1 MTVVGVYEGNYMLR
15 AVKTVIAGTMVL
27 GAGVLVVGD
36 AGASVPK
43 PTPTFCAA
51 VKTLSNL
58 HSLSGVKAVIG
69 TSASSHALYAA
80 DIAALVRAGHAAP
93 SSPAAEVARGL
104 AGSLESAHSYEVK
117 FSTASIFSK
126 AVDGAKVAYYDTKA
140 AAYGVDLYVY
150 YRACS

>member
-1 MTVVGVYEGNYMLR
+1 MLRTIRVAIAGVVVFGVGVL
-15 AVKTVIAGTMVL
+15 T
-27 GAGVLVVGD
+27 AGV
-36 AGASVPK
+36 AEASVPK

-58 HSLSGVKAVIG
+58 HSLNGVKAVIG
-69 TSASSHALYAA
+69 TSGSAQRLFAA
-80 DIAALVRAGHAAP
+80 DVAALNRAGRAVP

-104 AGSLESAHSYEVK
+104 ASALESAHGYEVK

-126 AVDGAKVAYYDTKA
+126 AVDAAKVAYYDTKA

-150 YRACS
+150 YRACA